1 MLADVQYTIAIEPF
15 YPTYRRI
22 DFLALLSSYLV
33 AKSSFPTLP
42 AKAPMAAQDQL
53 IDLEERLSYRRSTNG
68 KNDTGDCAYAA
79 AKSPVELEDG
89 ALVEGGAIPLISRE
103 AFGLYSQYGAIG
115 IIYGMLPAL
124 KYPIFN
130 AYLAL
135 EPYQVST
142 YGTLVVLGWSYKVFF
157 GMLSDCFPIMGYR
170 RKSWML
176 VGWTITMICLCV
188 MAFSDLGEPYC
199 NREKTDSCGTPIA
212 KVNKTDFAANYNPLA
227 PDQGTKFIML
237 SVLVSFGYVTAAC
250 ASDAMVVEYAQREPM
265 AIRGRIQTAI
275 YTVRYLGGIIAVC
288 VTAFGLNG
296 KRYNGSFSF
305 SMSPNVPYGI
315 MLIPC
320 VLVVLSTVFVV
331 VEEKHQGA
339 RFRVWW
345 GSFWELLQK
354 RVMWQICAFRFFSN
368 VFQYI
373 GTTADN
379 GIQTYWAKVEPLN
392 DSLQSLAGKAIF
404 AVILTAVGKWGLHWN
419 WRWVIALG
427 SIGVIV
433 IDSFVNFM
441 TIWDV
446 VRNQWFYTG
455 VMLADSIPDGV
466 RFIVGSY
473 VAVEIADLG
482 NEGATYGL
490 ITTLNNLASPFALVI
505 YKYINSYFMLSGN
518 DFKKDTT
525 EVRWDVT
532 YAYLISYSC
541 KLLAL
546 GWLVLLPP
554 QREPLQELK
563 KKGGTSKLAAY
574 ILVISFFSCLAFSMV
589 SNFMSIYPSTKC
601 YRIAGGNGVVDPVTG
616 KCPITKK

>member
-1 MLADVQYTIAIEPF
+1 MADNQ
-15 YPTYRRI
+15 R
-22 DFLALLSSYLV
+22 L
-33 AKSSFPTLP
+33 
-42 AKAPMAAQDQL
+42 
-53 IDLEERLSYRRSTNG
+53 DLEERLSYLHSVES
-68 KNDTGDCAYAA
+68 KNDPDGVYTA

-89 ALVEGGAIPLISRE
+89 ALVEGGAIPLFSRE
-103 AFGLYSQYGAIG
+103 AFGLFSQYAAIG
-115 IIYGMLPAL
+115 IIYGMIPAL

-130 AYLAL
+130 VYLAL

-176 VGWTITMICLCV
+176 IGWTITMVCLCV
-188 MAFSDLGEPYC
+188 MAFSDFGEPYC

-275 YTVRYLGGIIAVC
+275 YTVRTIATMAAVC

-296 KRYNGSFSF
+296 KQYNGSFSF
-305 SMSPNVPYGI
+305 SMGPNIPYAI
-315 MLIPC
+315 CLIPC
-320 VLVVLSTVFVV
+320 VLVVLSTIFVV
-331 VEEKHQGA
+331 VEKKHQGT
-339 RFRVWW
+339 RFQEWW

-354 RVMWQICAFRFFSN
+354 RVMWQICAFRFINN
-368 VFQYI
+368 VFNGI

-379 GIQTYWAKVEPLN
+379 GIQTYWAKIEPLN
-392 DSLQSLAGKAIF
+392 DSLQSLVGKACF
-404 AVILTAVGKWGLHWN
+404 AAILTAIGKWGLHWN
-419 WRWVIALG
+419 WRYLIAGG
-427 SIGVIV
+427 SIGVVIV
-433 IDSFVNFM
+433 DGFVNFL
-441 TIWDV
+441 TIWNV

-455 VMLADSIPDGV
+455 VMLTDNIPDGV
-466 RFIVGSY
+466 RFIVGTY
-473 VAVEIADLG
+473 VAVEVCDPG

-490 ITTLNNLASPFALVI
+490 ITTLSNLSTPFGAVL
-505 YKYINSYFMLSGN
+505 YKYVNSYLLLSAN

-532 YAYLISYSC
+532 YAYLISYGC
-541 KLLAL
+541 KLFAL
-546 GWLVLLPP
+546 VWLFMLPP
-554 QREPLQELK
+554 QRGPLQELK
-563 KKGGTSKLAAY
+563 KKGGKSKLAGY
-574 ILVISFFSCLAFSMV
+574 ILVILFFSCLAFSMV

-601 YRIAGGNGVVDPVTG
+601 YRIAGGNGVLDTATG
-616 KCPITKK
+616 KCPVAKK